1 MSKPVVSRASSSDDA
16 YEDDSSLSRD
26 EAEINDQKVD
36 NIVQSVSSNS
46 STEDSSGKNATFTKV
61 KERAGLQVDTSMPK
75 DDM

>member
-26 EAEINDQKVD
+26 EADVDQKVD

-61 KERAGLQVDTSMPK
+61 KERAGLQVDTSIPK
-75 DDM
+75 GDM